1 MAVKLDFQAII
12 DKEGNLSF
20 PSIEFIFH
28 IGVSC
33 FGKNKTFFFPLLP
46 LGLFKS
52 IIPFVFEAQGL
63 KINYVQL

>member
-28 IGVSC
+28 IGASC
-33 FGKNKTFFFPLLP
+33 FGKNKIFFPLLP

-52 IIPFVFEAQGL
+52 IIPFVFEAQRL